1 MKCMHKQGV
10 GERSEPHSLY
20 IYYTY
25 GSTYS
30 RNGSYVPYLF
40 QYRTKSSNNRIAQ
53 LARQSSLPWKLQC
66 DRVRGHS
73 IAETLPL
80 SARRTKCSL
89 PVYSTE
95 PAAMSIWCA
104 YTASLT
110 LLVCPSFAFFFQSM
124 KANFKASSKQN
135 HLIHY
140 RSEYRPLQ
148 NPLWDIS
155 VPTMPTMNNS

>member
-1 MKCMHKQGV
+1 MSVATQYLSCDMSDLRPQCSC
-10 GERSEPHSLY
+10 ER
-20 IYYTY
+20 
-25 GSTYS
+25 YS
-30 RNGSYVPYLF
+30 RHRCSAAIQFF
-40 QYRTKSSNNRIAQ
+40 QYRTKSSKDRIAQ
-53 LARQSSLPWKLQC
+53 LARQSSLPWKLPC

-104 YTASLT
+104 CTASHT
-110 LLVCPSFAFFFQSM
+110 LLVCPSFAFFFLKSM

-155 VPTMPTMNNS
+155 VPTMNNS

>member
-1 MKCMHKQGV
+1 MTV
-10 GERSEPHSLY
+10 L
-20 IYYTY
+20 IV
-25 GSTYS
+25 
-30 RNGSYVPYLF
+30 NVPYLF
-40 QYRTKSSNNRIAQ
+40 HYRTKSSKDRIAQ
-53 LARQSSLPWKLQC
+53 LARQSSLPWKLPC

-73 IAETLPL
+73 IAETLPF

-110 LLVCPSFAFFFQSM
+110 LLVCPSFAFFFFFFFFFKSM

-155 VPTMPTMNNS
+155 VPTMPTMKNS

>member
-1 MKCMHKQGV
+1 MRKWRITRLIISEGRVRVYTWPLNHCCSVYSCYRVGPAITFRAVYKQMKCMHKQGV

-20 IYYTY
+20 IY
-25 GSTYS
+25 S

-40 QYRTKSSNNRIAQ
+40 QYRTKSSKDRIAQ

-110 LLVCPSFAFFFQSM
+110 LLVCPSFGFFF
-124 KANFKASSKQN
+124 
-135 HLIHY
+135 
-140 RSEYRPLQ
+140 
-148 NPLWDIS
+148 
-155 VPTMPTMNNS
+155 